1 MRSCFLQLT
10 TLVTVVVISI
20 PASAGNWPA
29 WRGPTATGIS
39 NETGLPTTWSG
50 SDNIDWKVPLPEP
63 GNSTP
68 IIWGD
73 RLFLT
78 QSVDG
83 GKRRALMAF
92 NRHTGAVEWQQ
103 EVTCDVEETTHRQNP
118 PCSASAVTDGK
129 TVYAN
134 FASGGILACSVDGKK
149 LWHRDLGT
157 VLSRWGNGGSPV
169 LYGDLVI
176 VFHGPGTPSILYGLD
191 KDTGKTVWTSK
202 ETAINSP
209 VFGTWSTPLIVKT
222 NSRDELIMPLPGG
235 KIGGPGWFKGYE
247 PATGKTLWQID
258 GLGNEVYAM
267 PIMGASGKII
277 VGISGHNGPT
287 MAIRPGGSGDSSESH
302 MLWRTKSKNPQRV
315 GSGVIHG
322 KNLFLADA
330 TGILQCLNAE
340 TGDLVFRERLGGNL
354 WGSILLAGDR
364 LYVSNLEGDT
374 YVVRAASE
382 FELIAKNSVGEATY
396 AAIAPAHGKLFLR
409 THKQLYCIG
418 NGSK

>member
-1 MRSCFLQLT
+1 
-10 TLVTVVVISI
+10 
-20 PASAGNWPA
+20 
-29 WRGPTATGIS
+29 
-39 NETGLPTTWSG
+39 
-50 SDNIDWKVPLPEP
+50 
-63 GNSTP
+63 
-68 IIWGD
+68 
-73 RLFLT
+73 
-78 QSVDG
+78 
-83 GKRRALMAF
+83 
-92 NRHTGAVEWQQ
+92 
-103 EVTCDVEETTHRQNP
+103 
-118 PCSASAVTDGK
+118 
-129 TVYAN
+129 
-134 FASGGILACSVDGKK
+134 
-149 LWHRDLGT
+149 
-157 VLSRWGNGGSPV
+157 
-169 LYGDLVI
+169 LVI

>member
-29 WRGPTATGIS
+29 WRGPAATGIS

-134 FASGGILACSVDGKK
+134 FASGGILACSVDGKN
-149 LWHRDLGT
+149 LWHRDLGN

-169 LYGDLVI
+169 LYEDLVI

-191 KDTGKTVWTSK
+191 KDTGKTVWTSN

-354 WGSILLAGDR
+354 WGSILIAGDR